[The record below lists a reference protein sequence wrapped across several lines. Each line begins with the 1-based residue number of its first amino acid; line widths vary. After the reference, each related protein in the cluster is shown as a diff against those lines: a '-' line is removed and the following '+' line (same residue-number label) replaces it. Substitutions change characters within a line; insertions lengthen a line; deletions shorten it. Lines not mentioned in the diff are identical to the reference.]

1 MRVLYLLALL
11 LPLVTCRIAPV
22 LVASHKLV
30 RGLKQEINP
39 SHLAVHNVTSVT
51 NMLKKLITDCSSDA
65 YLIVNL
71 PGLTYQDMT
80 TANKDNWPFL
90 RKYLYMASTLVGL
103 PRVQSTLDLDF
114 LEQYIINNCDAET
127 VNVFQ
132 SHEEVVEYYDVRTR
146 VIRMDLAPLSNE
158 DYDVR
163 VTQIYDCD
171 QLLRKIIRKLPSPHY
186 SIIFTSLEPGV
197 IHPVPKSAME
207 KDPDSFQIFSD
218 ILHDPRNNKEVEKN
232 DRFHKVEPNLNP
244 IRNSNDKYIRNKKKD
259 EIHLFD
265 YELWAKNEKLIT
277 TIFVMIVSIFMMKI
291 IAFFKAL
298 KQKISEYK
306 ENKNKK
312 GIITNDKKKD

>member
-1 MRVLYLLALL
+1 MRILYLLLL
-11 LPLVTCRIAPV
+11 FISLATCRTTPL

-30 RGLKQEINP
+30 RGLKQEIDP
-39 SHLAVHNVTSVT
+39 SNLAVHNATSVT

-71 PGLTYQDMT
+71 PGLTYQDLT

-114 LEQYIINNCDAET
+114 LEQYIINNCEAET

-132 SHEEVVEYYDVRTR
+132 SHEEVVDYYDVRTR
-146 VIRMDLAPLSNE
+146 VIRIDLAPLSNE
-158 DYDVR
+158 DYDLR
-163 VTQIYDCD
+163 INQIYDCD
-171 QLLRKIIRKLPSPHY
+171 QLLRKILRKLPSPHY
-186 SIIFTSLEPGV
+186 SIIFTSLDPGT
-197 IHPVPKSAME
+197 IHPVPNIVMQ
-207 KDPDSFQIFSD
+207 KDPSSFEIFSD
-218 ILHDPRNNKEVEKN
+218 ILNDPVNNQEVEKN

-244 IRNSNDKYIRNKKKD
+244 IRHSNDKYMRNKKKD

-265 YELWAKNEKLIT
+265 YELWAKNEKLIS
-277 TIFVMIVSIFMMKI
+277 TILVMIISIFMMKI
-291 IAFFKAL
+291 ISFFKSL
-298 KQKISEYK
+298 KQRIAEYR

-312 GIITNDKKKD
+312 GIITTDKKKD